1 MKSSLPRVSSEQAV
15 VAHAAVYCC
24 VLKVSC
30 HKVLKSDCVIVIVF
44 CTAPLDLSLLQLSN

>member
-1 MKSSLPRVSSEQAV
+1 MLLCT
-15 VAHAAVYCC
+15 AVYCC

-44 CTAPLDLSLLQLSN
+44 CTAPLDLSLPKSLN